1 MLILIMFSLPLKAQN
16 GRVSGCITDSDGLPV
31 IGASILVK
39 GTTNGIISDLDG
51 IYVLENVPME
61 STLIYSFVGYDTQN
75 IVYKGQ
81 STIDVQ
87 LKTSAIALD
96 EVVAIG
102 YEVKKKSVVTGAISS
117 IDSDDLLQ
125 SKPANAVNALSGR
138 VSGVNVVTNSG
149 QPGSA
154 PKLVIRGV
162 NTIMKIHSIFLIS
175 HSKIFPVSD
184 STITNTSHLQSPDYH
199 LISEVSPRDMH

>member
-1 MLILIMFSLPLKAQN
+1 MNRTLSLMCMLILITFSLPLNAQN
-16 GRVSGCITDSDGLPV
+16 GKVTGCITDSDGLPV

-51 IYVLENVPME
+51 NYILENVPME

-81 STIDVQ
+81 SKIDVQ
-87 LKTSAIALD
+87 LKTSAIALE

-149 QPGSA
+149 
-154 PKLVIRGV
+154 
-162 NTIMKIHSIFLIS
+162 
-175 HSKIFPVSD
+175 
-184 STITNTSHLQSPDYH
+184 
-199 LISEVSPRDMH
+199 

>member
-1 MLILIMFSLPLKAQN
+1 MYADSYNVQFTIKCTERESYRLYNKN
-16 GRVSGCITDSDGLPV
+16 SDGLPV

-51 IYVLENVPME
+51 NYILENVPME

-81 STIDVQ
+81 SKIDVQ
-87 LKTSAIALD
+87 LKTSAIALE

-125 SKPANAVNALSGR
+125 SNQQMP
-138 VSGVNVVTNSG
+138 
-149 QPGSA
+149 
-154 PKLVIRGV
+154 
-162 NTIMKIHSIFLIS
+162 
-175 HSKIFPVSD
+175 
-184 STITNTSHLQSPDYH
+184 
-199 LISEVSPRDMH
+199 